1 MARKKQPKTMQAA
14 AIDHFGGADT
24 IHVETLEIPKPQ
36 PDEVLIHV
44 ESAGVAEWDPFE
56 REGGFAKM
64 FGMTPQFPYVLGSDG
79 AGTVAAIG
87 KQVKGF
93 KKGDRVYLDGRLH
106 SATVQTQ
113 SGPKRQVTCIV
124 AANLIMLGHS
134 AKHKEDAGNDSVVV
148 EEIDVTR
155 VDEE

>member
-64 FGMTPQFPYVLGSDG
+64 FGMTPKFPYVLGSDG
-79 AGTVAAIG
+79 AGTVAAVG
-87 KQVKGF
+87 KKVKG
-93 KKGDRVYLDGRLH
+93 GMPDPSLAVPIG
-106 SATVQTQ
+106 
-113 SGPKRQVTCIV
+113 
-124 AANLIMLGHS
+124 LGM
-134 AKHKEDAGNDSVVV
+134 AL
-148 EEIDVTR
+148 
-155 VDEE
+155 